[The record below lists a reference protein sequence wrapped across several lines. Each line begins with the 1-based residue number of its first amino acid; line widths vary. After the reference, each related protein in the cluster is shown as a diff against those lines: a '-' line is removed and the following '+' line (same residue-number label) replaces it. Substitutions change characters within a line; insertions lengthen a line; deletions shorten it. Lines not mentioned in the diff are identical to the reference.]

1 MVLLDS
7 LDVQRALRLGLTG
20 VSHGRVDDDQ
30 VCWSRVGLHVA
41 GGRASRPLCSHDDA
55 WCLSQVDI
63 ALCVPNIHTLCLC
76 ILIIFSYL
84 YKTFGQSTQL
94 QIIPQPRIVFLKLCR
109 IFHLA
114 SNHRHSKIRSL
125 MTNECSV

>member
-55 WCLSQVDI
+55 WCLSQVDV
-63 ALCVPNIHTLCLC
+63 ALCVPNITL
-76 ILIIFSYL
+76 FVNSYNIHL
-84 YKTFGQSTQL
+84 SLQNFRTINSITNYSTAENRVL
-94 QIIPQPRIVFLKLCR
+94 ETLPHFPFDLKP
-109 IFHLA
+109 
-114 SNHRHSKIRSL
+114 
-125 MTNECSV
+125 